1 MAGPPED
8 HPDGSSRIEHFLHLL
23 GELERT
29 VEHDLIEWNA
39 ESAIAAQR
47 RVDRLGAMLRRI
59 AAGLRNH

>member
-1 MAGPPED
+1 MAQPPD
-8 HPDGSSRIEHFLHLL
+8 DDPDGSHRIEHFLHLL

-39 ESAIAAQR
+39 ESAIAAQQ

-59 AAGLRNH
+59 AAGLRHH